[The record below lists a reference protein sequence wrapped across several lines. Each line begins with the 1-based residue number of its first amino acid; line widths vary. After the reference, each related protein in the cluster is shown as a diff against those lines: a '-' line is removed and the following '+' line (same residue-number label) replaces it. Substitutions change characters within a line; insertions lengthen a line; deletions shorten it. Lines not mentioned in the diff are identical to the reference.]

1 MGRFNQKRIIRKIEL
16 EKLLTQIS
24 PPLSPKVNLEQYTT
38 PEKIVAN
45 ILYLI
50 AYSNLDIP
58 GKTVLDLGC
67 GTGRI
72 SLGSSFLGAR
82 EVVGID
88 IDKTAIKMANENANR
103 LNLEKKINWITGDIS
118 VIRGHF
124 DTVIQN
130 PPFGIQKRHADRK
143 FLRKALEVGKTVY
156 SIHSH
161 PLFDRNLIKQF
172 RKNSDALIRVNPS
185 QFLQKF
191 IEKHNGSIRAVYS
204 MIMTIP
210 RMFNFHRKMQYSF
223 VIDLYWI
230 EHCD

>member
-1 MGRFNQKRIIRKIEL
+1 MGRFDQQRIIRKIEL
-16 EKLLTQIS
+16 EKLLAQIR
-24 PPLSPKVNLEQYTT
+24 PPPIPKVNLEQYTT
-38 PEKIVAN
+38 PEKTVAN

-50 AYSNLDIP
+50 AYTHSDVA
-58 GKTVLDLGC
+58 GKTILDLGC

-72 SLGSSFLGAR
+72 SLGASFLGAR

-88 IDKTAIKMANENANR
+88 VDKIAIKMACENAKR
-103 LNLEKKINWITGDIS
+103 LSLEKNINWITGDIS

-143 FLRKALEVGKTVY
+143 FLKKALEVGKTVY

-161 PLFDRNLIKQF
+161 PSFDKHLLKHL
-172 RKNSDALIRVNPS
+172 RKNPNTLIRVNPS
-185 QFLQKF
+185 HFLQKF
-191 IEKHNGSIRAVYS
+191 IEKHDGSIRAVYS
-204 MIMTIP
+204 MIITIP
-210 RMFNFHRKMQYSF
+210 RMFNFHKKTQYSF

>member
-1 MGRFNQKRIIRKIEL
+1 MERINQQRIIRKIEL
-16 EKLLTQIS
+16 EKLITQIRRPFS
-24 PPLSPKVNLEQYTT
+24 PNANLEQYTT

-45 ILYLI
+45 ILHLI
-50 AYSNLDIP
+50 AYSNSDIS

-67 GTGRI
+67 GTGRL

-88 IDKTAIKMANENANR
+88 VDKTAIKIASENANR
-103 LNLEKKINWITGDIS
+103 LNLKKNINWITGDIS

-143 FLRKALEVGKTVY
+143 FLKKALEVGKTVY

-161 PLFDRNLIKQF
+161 PSFDRNLIKQL
-172 RKNSDALIRVNPS
+172 RKNPDALIRVNPS
-185 QFLQKF
+185 QFLKEY
-191 IEKHNGSIRAVYS
+191 IEKYNGSIRAVFS

-210 RMFNFHRKMQYSF
+210 RMFNFHRKKQYSF

-230 EHCD
+230 EHSD